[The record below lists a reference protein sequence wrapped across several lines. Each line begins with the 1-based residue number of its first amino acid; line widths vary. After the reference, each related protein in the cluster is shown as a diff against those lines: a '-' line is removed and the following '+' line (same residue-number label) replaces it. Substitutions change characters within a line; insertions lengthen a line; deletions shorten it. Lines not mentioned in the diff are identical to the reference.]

1 MVGTKQ
7 TFKSVLNPIALFA
20 VGMILILATACGSSD
35 EDLPATAS
43 TGASL
48 VSDTTPLESEAI
60 VDDDLSQP
68 EAEDSSTTDVRIA
81 PAQAVVPMTEPE
93 PGSDEEAILNVLER
107 VTLSIR
113 SEDTTEYVESCNPSR
128 AKLSEA
134 QVEFVFESVFSQL
147 GELAGINHR
156 DVTVRT
162 FKDDTAITESVMYE
176 YNDVLMSRYQYSF
189 SKVDGNWY
197 ADTNCK

>member
-1 MVGTKQ
+1 
-7 TFKSVLNPIALFA
+7 
-20 VGMILILATACGSSD
+20 
-35 EDLPATAS
+35 
-43 TGASL
+43 
-48 VSDTTPLESEAI
+48 
-60 VDDDLSQP
+60 
-68 EAEDSSTTDVRIA
+68 
-81 PAQAVVPMTEPE
+81 MTEPE
-93 PGSDEEAILNVLER
+93 SGSDEEAILNVLER

-176 YNDVLMSRYQYSF
+176 YDDVLMSRYQYSF